1 MAIDPN
7 ILLQNASPDIGQA
20 LLRGF
25 NMGEAIRKQREEAAL
40 QPLRQQVL
48 EAQVAALP
56 QEARQREQENQLRQ
70 MKLDASINH
79 ALALRVQSDLDSNNF
94 AGIESTVNRYKDLVD
109 PAVYQGVMG
118 AVQAGNAPALQSM
131 IGSAKE
137 EYYAMYPTARPP
149 APKEQKTSIQPGINP
164 NTGKPAFF
172 KIVDGQ
178 NVGVVEGIQPIPER
192 GTTPKVTIQQG
203 VNPNT
208 GKPAFF
214 RLTDGQNPVIIE
226 GMQPTP
232 EKGIQP
238 KTTIQQGVDA
248 SGNPVFF
255 SLTDGQNPEVIPGF
269 APTPKATTAEPDKA
283 AFINAVSKL
292 NADQSVKDN
301 LIDLWGVDSKRAT
314 SALASTMGFGSKGIT
329 IDKYGNVTIGGP
341 AEGLSK
347 PSITKIEQKLIS
359 AEQAAGSLADI
370 KASYDPA
377 FLTIPGDIRLKFL
390 RGQSLMGFNLSPE
403 QEQAIGKRR
412 VFEESVNSYFNA
424 YRQQVTGAQAS
435 FAELQN
441 LKKAL
446 LNTDLSA
453 PEFEASFN
461 RLVAESNRLSRI
473 YQNVLSKGISEDT
486 GKFDL
491 ETLKLFRPGLNRTPA
506 ERASELLKSGMS
518 REQVKSKLIEEGYK
532 QAGM

>member
-7 ILLQNASPDIGQA
+7 ILLQNVAPDIGQA

-25 NMGEAIRKQREEAAL
+25 SMGDAIRKQREEAAL

-56 QEARQREQENQLRQ
+56 QEAKQREQENQLRQ

-79 ALALRVQSDLDSNNF
+79 ALALRVQSDLDANNF
-94 AGIESTVNRYKDLVD
+94 AGIKSTVERYKDLVD

-137 EYYAMYPTARPP
+137 EYYGMYPTARPP
-149 APKEQKTSIQPGINP
+149 APKE
-164 NTGKPAFF
+164 
-172 KIVDGQ
+172 
-178 NVGVVEGIQPIPER
+178 
-192 GTTPKVTIQQG
+192 
-203 VNPNT
+203 
-208 GKPAFF
+208 
-214 RLTDGQNPVIIE
+214 
-226 GMQPTP
+226 
-232 EKGIQP
+232 P
-238 KTTIQQGVDA
+238 KTTVQQGIDA

-255 SLTDGQNPEVIPGF
+255 RLTDGQNPEVIPGF
-269 APTPKATTAEPDKA
+269 APPPKTTAAEPDKA
-283 AFINAVSKL
+283 AFSSTVSGL
-292 NADQSVKDN
+292 NAEQSVKDN
-301 LIDLWGVDSKRAT
+301 LMNLYNVDPKKAV
-314 SALASTMGFGSKGIT
+314 SALSSTMGFGSKGIQ
-329 IDKYGNVTIGGP
+329 IDKNGNITIGGS
-341 AEGLSK
+341 AGGLSK
-347 PSITKIEQKLIS
+347 PSVTKIEQKLIS

-370 KASYDPA
+370 KANYDPA
-377 FLTIPGDIRLKFL
+377 FLTIPGDIRLKVL
-390 RGQSLMGFNLSPE
+390 RGQSLLGFNLSPE
-403 QEQAIGKRR
+403 QEQALGKRR

-461 RLVAESNRLSRI
+461 RLVSESNRLSRI

-518 REQVKSKLIEEGYK
+518 KEQVKAKLIEEGYK